1 MNFIADLLAK
11 LGGSAAT
18 SGTQGCVFWFMD
30 EPKIPKSL
38 IEK

>member
-1 MNFIADLLAK
+1 MNFIVDLLAK

-18 SGTQGCVFWFMD
+18 TGTQGCYLWFMD
-30 EPKIPKSL
+30 EPKAPKSL